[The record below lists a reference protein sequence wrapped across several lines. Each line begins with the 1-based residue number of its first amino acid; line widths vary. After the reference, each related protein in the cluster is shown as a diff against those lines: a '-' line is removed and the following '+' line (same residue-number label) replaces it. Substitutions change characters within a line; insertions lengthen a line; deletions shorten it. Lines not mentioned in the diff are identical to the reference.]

1 MGQALLL
8 AAEYKEHRVS
18 PVPSPTETMSL
29 FRFPA
34 PIFFLSIWFWG
45 FFVLFVVVIL
55 LFFFLKSGTYIHFY
69 LSGSKP
75 RRISV
80 QITVTEQQMV
90 KVELLL
96 FQNLATPPST
106 TGSTT
111 FLRLESGQD
120 LVTELTH
127 IASNFKAKGTWLLPG
142 LLIILGLG
150 S

>member
-1 MGQALLL
+1 
-8 AAEYKEHRVS
+8 
-18 PVPSPTETMSL
+18 
-29 FRFPA
+29 
-34 PIFFLSIWFWG
+34 
-45 FFVLFVVVIL
+45 
-55 LFFFLKSGTYIHFY
+55 
-69 LSGSKP
+69 
-75 RRISV
+75 
-80 QITVTEQQMV
+80 MV
-90 KVELLL
+90 KMELLL

>member
-1 MGQALLL
+1 MREPSELRSRQAR
-8 AAEYKEHRVS
+8 AEERGERDAGL
-18 PVPSPTETMSL
+18 T
-29 FRFPA
+29 
-34 PIFFLSIWFWG
+34 
-45 FFVLFVVVIL
+45 
-55 LFFFLKSGTYIHFY
+55 
-69 LSGSKP
+69 GSKP

>member
-1 MGQALLL
+1 
-8 AAEYKEHRVS
+8 
-18 PVPSPTETMSL
+18 
-29 FRFPA
+29 
-34 PIFFLSIWFWG
+34 
-45 FFVLFVVVIL
+45 
-55 LFFFLKSGTYIHFY
+55 
-69 LSGSKP
+69 
-75 RRISV
+75 
-80 QITVTEQQMV
+80 VTEQQMV